1 MSFIN
6 IKLNIHQPGIDG
18 VTDEIV
24 FTKIQE
30 SGDVLRIPRRYP
42 FVDIANYQALRE
54 RGYFRHATTE
64 VSSELGGSAVSNT
77 EGKLGFQLPPT
88 EKLILLVKRT
98 GVAGDG
104 TPAQEFQ
111 ISNSHLHQADSVVVS
126 WKADSQFTQ
135 GVKLYEI
142 DLYNFGLYIDNTVY
156 PEEQGIQII
165 TDEDLEFALIAR
177 MG

>member
-24 FTKIQE
+24 FTTIQE

-42 FVDIANYQALRE
+42 FVDIANYQELRE
-54 RGYFRHATTE
+54 RGYFRHATTA
-64 VSSELGGSAVSNT
+64 VSSELGGSDVSNT

-98 GVAGDG
+98 GVAVTG

-111 ISNSHLHQADSVVVS
+111 ISNSRLHQADPVVVS
-126 WKADSQFTQ
+126 WEADSQFTE

-165 TDEDLEFALIAR
+165 TDEGLEFALIAR

>member
-24 FTKIQE
+24 FTTIQE

-42 FVDIANYQALRE
+42 FVDIANYQELRE
-54 RGYFRHATTE
+54 RGYFRHATTA
-64 VSSELGGSAVSNT
+64 VSSELGGSDVSNT

-98 GVAGDG
+98 GVAGTG

-111 ISNSHLHQADSVVVS
+111 ISNSRLHQADPVVVS
-126 WKADSQFTQ
+126 WEADSQFTE

-165 TDEDLEFALIAR
+165 TDEGLEFALIAR

>member
-24 FTKIQE
+24 FTTIQA

-42 FVDIANYQALRE
+42 FVDIANYQELRE
-54 RGYFRHATTE
+54 RGYFRHATTA
-64 VSSELGGSAVSNT
+64 VSSELGGSDVSNT

-98 GVAGDG
+98 GVAGTG

-111 ISNSHLHQADSVVVS
+111 ISNSRLHQADPVVVS
-126 WKADSQFTQ
+126 WEADSQFTE

-165 TDEDLEFALIAR
+165 TDEGLEFALIAR

>member
-24 FTKIQE
+24 FTTIQE

-42 FVDIANYQALRE
+42 FADIANYQQLHD
-54 RGYFRHATTE
+54 RGYFRHATTA
-64 VSSELGGSAVSNT
+64 VSSALGGSSASNT

-98 GVAGDG
+98 GVATDG
-104 TPAQEFQ
+104 TPEQGFQ
-111 ISNSHLHQADSVVVS
+111 ISNSRLHQADPVVVN
-126 WKADSQFTQ
+126 WPADPQFTE

-142 DLYNFGLYIDNTVY
+142 DLYNFGLYIDNTG
-156 PEEQGIQII
+156 GIQII
-165 TDEDLEFALIAR
+165 ASEGLEFALIAR

>member
-24 FTKIQE
+24 FTKILTSE
-30 SGDVLRIPRRYP
+30 DVLRIPRRYP
-42 FVDIANYQALRE
+42 FVDIAYYQQLRA
-54 RGYFRHATTE
+54 RGYFRHATTD
-64 VSSELGGSAVSNT
+64 VSSELGGSSASNT

-98 GVAGDG
+98 GVATNG
-104 TPAQEFQ
+104 TPKQGFQ
-111 ISNSHLHQADSVVVS
+111 ISNSRLHQADPVVVS
-126 WKADSQFTQ
+126 WEADPQFTQ
-135 GVKLYEI
+135 GVRLYEI
-142 DLYNFGLYIDNTVY
+142 DLYNFGLYID
-156 PEEQGIQII
+156 EEQGIQII
-165 TDEDLEFALIAR
+165 TDVDLEFALIAR